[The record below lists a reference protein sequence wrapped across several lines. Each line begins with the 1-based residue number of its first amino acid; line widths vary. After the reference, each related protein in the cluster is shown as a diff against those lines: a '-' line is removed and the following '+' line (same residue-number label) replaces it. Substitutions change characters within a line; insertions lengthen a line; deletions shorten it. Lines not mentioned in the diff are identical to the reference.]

1 MEIINTSMFK
11 GIISLFE
18 EVEPDRSET
27 DRLEQRLR
35 DIRERIRRAKGLQ
48 ESVFPTPRMESQT
61 AETIR
66 KSTDDL
72 RRSLG
77 QGSEIPQ
84 KPSNS
89 EGKTESPAEEL
100 RRKLLG
106 KSKT

>member
-1 MEIINTSMFK
+1 MFK
-11 GIISLFE
+11 RIISLFQK
-18 EVEPDRSET
+18 VEPDRSET

-35 DIRERIRRAKGLQ
+35 DIRERIGRAKSLQ
-48 ESVFPTPRMESQT
+48 ESVFPTPRMESKT

-66 KSTDDL
+66 KSSDDL

-77 QGSEIPQ
+77 KGSEVSQ
-84 KPSNS
+84 QPSDIA
-89 EGKTESPAEEL
+89 GKTESPAEEL